1 MKKFILIILLVSP
14 IIISQ
19 TLIPKI
25 PQVTATSYLI
35 LDAETKKIIAKKN
48 ANASTGLASI
58 TKIMTSY
65 IVADYIAQGFLSSSD
80 LSLISEKCWRMEG
93 SRMFI
98 QEGKRVSIDDLMKG
112 MVIQSGNDAACA
124 LAEHIAGTQTEFAD
138 LMNEYGLKM
147 GLKNTNFINPT
158 GLPDVNHYSTAEDI
172 AILSMNLIKDYPEE
186 YKLYKEKEFTF
197 SDIRQ
202 LNRNSLLWQDDSI
215 DGIKTGHTKDSGYC
229 LVASAK
235 RGDMRLISIV
245 LNSTSEKSR
254 LRDTRR
260 LIDYGFKYFRTKKV
274 LAKYQPVSIIDV
286 WGGVDDKLEI
296 GPKDD
301 VYLTLKKP
309 DFNNL
314 TFEVSKNLG
323 VKAPVSLDSPIDI
336 LDIQVNG
343 ETIDSI
349 DLVAVSN
356 IDSKGFISSTFDAL
370 MFFIYSF
377 FMQDEI

>member
-1 MKKFILIILLVSP
+1 MKKFIFIILLVSP
-14 IIISQ
+14 IVISQ

-35 LDAETKKIIAKKN
+35 LDAETKKIIAKQN
-48 ANASTGLASI
+48 ADASTGLASI

-65 IVADYIAQGFLSSSD
+65 IVADYIAQGFLSLSD

-98 QEGKRVSIDDLMKG
+98 QEGKSVSIDDLMKG
-112 MVIQSGNDAACA
+112 MIIQSGNDAACA

-138 LMNEYGLKM
+138 LMNEYALKM

-158 GLPDVNHYSTAEDI
+158 GLPDINHYSTAEDI
-172 AILSMNLIKDYPEE
+172 AILSTNLIKDYPEE

-197 SDIRQ
+197 ADIRQ

-235 RGDMRLISIV
+235 RGEMRLISIV
-245 LNSTSEKSR
+245 LNSASEKSR
-254 LRDTRR
+254 LQDTRR
-260 LIDYGFKYFRTKKV
+260 LLDYGFKYFRTKKV
-274 LAKYQPVSIIDV
+274 LAKYQPISIIDV

-296 GPKDD
+296 GPKKD

-323 VKAPVSLDSPIDI
+323 VKAPVALDSPIDM

-356 IDSKGFISSTFDAL
+356 IDSKGFIASAFDSL

>member
-48 ANASTGLASI
+48 ADASTGLASI

-80 LSLISEKCWRMEG
+80 LSLISETCWRMEG

>member
-1 MKKFILIILLVSP
+1 MKKFILIIFLVSP

-235 RGDMRLISIV
+235 RGNMRLISIV

-260 LIDYGFKYFRTKKV
+260 LIDYGFKYFTTKKV

>member
-260 LIDYGFKYFRTKKV
+260 LIDYGFKYFTTKKV

>member
-48 ANASTGLASI
+48 ADASTGLASI

-80 LSLISEKCWRMEG
+80 LSLISETCWRMEG

-197 SDIRQ
+197 ADIRQ

-235 RGDMRLISIV
+235 RGEMRLISIV
-245 LNSTSEKSR
+245 LNSASEKSR
-254 LRDTRR
+254 LQDTRR
-260 LIDYGFKYFRTKKV
+260 LLDYGFKYFRTKKV
-274 LAKYQPVSIIDV
+274 LAKYQPISIIDV

-296 GPKDD
+296 GPKKD

-323 VKAPVSLDSPIDI
+323 VKAPVALDSPIDM

-356 IDSKGFISSTFDAL
+356 IDSKGFIASAFDSL
-370 MFFIYSF
+370 MFFFYSF
-377 FMQDEI
+377 FMQDEV

>member
-80 LSLISEKCWRMEG
+80 LSLISETCWRMEG

-158 GLPDVNHYSTAEDI
+158 GLPDINHYSTAEDI

-356 IDSKGFISSTFDAL
+356 IDSKGFIASTFDAL

>member
-1 MKKFILIILLVSP
+1 M
-14 IIISQ
+14 
-19 TLIPKI
+19 
-25 PQVTATSYLI
+25 
-35 LDAETKKIIAKKN
+35 
-48 ANASTGLASI
+48 
-58 TKIMTSY
+58 
-65 IVADYIAQGFLSSSD
+65 
-80 LSLISEKCWRMEG
+80 
-93 SRMFI
+93 
-98 QEGKRVSIDDLMKG
+98 
-112 MVIQSGNDAACA
+112 
-124 LAEHIAGTQTEFAD
+124 
-138 LMNEYGLKM
+138 
-147 GLKNTNFINPT
+147 
-158 GLPDVNHYSTAEDI
+158 
-172 AILSMNLIKDYPEE
+172 IKDYPEE

-197 SDIRQ
+197 ADIRQ

-235 RGDMRLISIV
+235 RGEMRLISIV
-245 LNSTSEKSR
+245 LNSASEKSR
-254 LRDTRR
+254 LQDTRR
-260 LIDYGFKYFRTKKV
+260 LLDYGFKYFRTKKV
-274 LAKYQPVSIIDV
+274 LAKYQPISIIDV

-296 GPKDD
+296 GPKKD

-323 VKAPVSLDSPIDI
+323 VKAPVALDSPIDM

-356 IDSKGFISSTFDAL
+356 IDSKGFIASAFDSL

>member
-48 ANASTGLASI
+48 ADASTGLASI

>member
-80 LSLISEKCWRMEG
+80 LSLISETCWRMEG

>member
-1 MKKFILIILLVSP
+1 MKKFIFIILLVSP
-14 IIISQ
+14 IVISQ

-35 LDAETKKIIAKKN
+35 LDAETKKIIAKQN
-48 ANASTGLASI
+48 ADASTGLASI

-65 IVADYIAQGFLSSSD
+65 IVADYIAQGFLSLSD

-138 LMNEYGLKM
+138 LMNEYALKM

-158 GLPDVNHYSTAEDI
+158 GLPDINHYSTAEDI

-197 SDIRQ
+197 ADIRQ

-235 RGDMRLISIV
+235 RGEMRLISIV
-245 LNSTSEKSR
+245 LNSASEKSR
-254 LRDTRR
+254 LQDTRR
-260 LIDYGFKYFRTKKV
+260 LLDYGFKYFRTKKV
-274 LAKYQPVSIIDV
+274 LAKYQPISIIDV

-296 GPKDD
+296 GPKKD

-314 TFEVSKNLG
+314 TFEVTKNLG
-323 VKAPVSLDSPIDI
+323 VKAPVALDSPIDM

-343 ETIDSI
+343 ETIKSI

-356 IDSKGFISSTFDAL
+356 IDSKGFITSTFDAL